1 MVERKIASIVWRQ
14 FVPTE
19 IEIVYVGGDVE
30 TVTGTHADAARMA
43 ESAGIRLVTSPL
55 GTIRWSQDVPTK
67 AGVAPKRIGPWL
79 SM

>member
-1 MVERKIASIVWRQ
+1 MAERKIASIVWRQ

-19 IEIVYVGGDVE
+19 IEITYVGGEVE
-30 TVTGTHADAARMA
+30 TIAGTHADAARMA
-43 ESAGIRLVTSPL
+43 ESAGIRLVSSPL
-55 GTIRWSQDVPTK
+55 GTIRWTQEVPTK